1 MKQARDE
8 AEAEIAAFRAMKEQE
23 FQAKQVEVSE
33 NKGWRKPD
41 RLIGLEWKKERKK
54 EREIVRE
61 NDREGEGEK
70 ERGGARKGKEYSKEN
85 NNTIKVLR
93 G

>member
-33 NKGWRKPD
+33 NKG
-41 RLIGLEWKKERKK
+41 
-54 EREIVRE
+54 
-61 NDREGEGEK
+61 
-70 ERGGARKGKEYSKEN
+70 
-85 NNTIKVLR
+85 
-93 G
+93 